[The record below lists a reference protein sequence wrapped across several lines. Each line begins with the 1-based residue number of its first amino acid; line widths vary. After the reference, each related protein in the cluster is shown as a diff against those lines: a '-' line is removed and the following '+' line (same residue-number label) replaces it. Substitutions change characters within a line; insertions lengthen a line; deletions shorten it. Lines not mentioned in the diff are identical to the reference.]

1 MENASG
7 EVVIQELGP
16 SSDTLQFIIVK
27 EGKEGEIYPKGDG
40 NEEEHSEEITH
51 TAWLLHRDSKPRDKT
66 FRCDVCD
73 TEFQSMGD
81 LQTHANTLHLNV
93 PSTNPLPKS
102 EIILKVSGLTLELKV
117 RIKSFLMIVKIHKL
131 GSILD

>member
-40 NEEEHSEEITH
+40 NEEEHNMHSEEITH
-51 TAWLLHRDSKPRDKT
+51 TAYIHMHRGSKPRDKT

-117 RIKSFLMIVKIHKL
+117 RIKSFLMIVKTF
-131 GSILD
+131 S